1 MWDFVTEFEGVW
13 WKAQSLRRIDSIN
26 MSSNLKL
33 TDRMEGFFGS
43 KEKANVF
50 VSSKIILI
58 YGAAGTGKTTLIN
71 YISNLMAGRSKL
83 FLTKTH
89 TALQNLQRRI
99 DNPGPSSDFI
109 SIDSF
114 TKRVNLPDY
123 DIIFVDECSTIDNRT
138 MSIFLEKM
146 NSGTFLVLAGDIYQ
160 IESIDFGNWFFYA
173 KDIIKSYGANIAILD
188 VLAMVIRKQYQEAED
203 LLEKAKQIYDT
214 PQFQKAFQEISGKL
228 NGIKDETT

>member
-1 MWDFVTEFEGVW
+1 
-13 WKAQSLRRIDSIN
+13 
-26 MSSNLKL
+26 
-33 TDRMEGFFGS
+33 
-43 KEKANVF
+43 
-50 VSSKIILI
+50 
-58 YGAAGTGKTTLIN
+58 
-71 YISNLMAGRSKL
+71 MAGRSKL

-160 IESIDFGNWFFYA
+160 IESIDFGL
-173 KDIIKSYGANIAILD
+173 K
-188 VLAMVIRKQYQEAED
+188 AMVPILSCTILGEHKIKH
-203 LLEKAKQIYDT
+203 LST
-214 PQFQKAFQEISGKL
+214 FGMQF
-228 NGIKDETT
+228 ETKKI

>member
-1 MWDFVTEFEGVW
+1 
-13 WKAQSLRRIDSIN
+13 
-26 MSSNLKL
+26 
-33 TDRMEGFFGS
+33 
-43 KEKANVF
+43 
-50 VSSKIILI
+50 
-58 YGAAGTGKTTLIN
+58 
-71 YISNLMAGRSKL
+71 MAGRSKL

-173 KDIIKSYGANIAILD
+173 KDIIKSYGANIELHNTWRTQNQTLINLWNA
-188 VLAMVIRKQYQEAED
+188 VRNKED
-203 LLEKAKQIYDT
+203 LIT
-214 PQFQKAFQEISGKL
+214 EILAIDGPFSEDIGPK
-228 NGIKDETT
+228 